1 MTEIVF
7 TRIVNSS
14 KRFVSSK
21 DDSEAV
27 LRNKIAVCESSLS
40 RNKSFLASVIT
51 SLSVQVAEKGEIS
64 HRFGRD
70 NLGTPVIKLSKL
82 LSWANKNNIS
92 SNEIII
98 DDDVIVIKNTSY
110 ATKLHVEEK
119 TKEKTQFE
127 ATIAQIESELS
138 VFKESLKTLEQAKS
152 DNLADCPK
160 YIAQCGRNIEKILR
174 AQVIDARCYAH
185 NNTVIVVL
193 DESREAIFIPD
204 FKVKIE
210 VLILSAKRNK
220 QEAVHE

>member
-98 DDDVIVIKNTSY
+98 DDDVIVIK
-110 ATKLHVEEK
+110 A
-119 TKEKTQFE
+119 
-127 ATIAQIESELS
+127 
-138 VFKESLKTLEQAKS
+138 
-152 DNLADCPK
+152 
-160 YIAQCGRNIEKILR
+160 G
-174 AQVIDARCYAH
+174 QVW
-185 NNTVIVVL
+185 
-193 DESREAIFIPD
+193 
-204 FKVKIE
+204 
-210 VLILSAKRNK
+210 
-220 QEAVHE
+220 